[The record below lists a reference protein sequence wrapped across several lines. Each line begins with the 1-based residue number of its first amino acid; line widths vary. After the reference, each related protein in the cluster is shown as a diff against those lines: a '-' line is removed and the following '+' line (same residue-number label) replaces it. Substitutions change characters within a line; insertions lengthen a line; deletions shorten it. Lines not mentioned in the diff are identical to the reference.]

1 MRSPIKGPKCFRT
14 TDVVSVVR
22 VFYDHYCRSS
32 VRRLRPAGVDSLSLF
47 ENTSTE
53 LGGGAA
59 ALLEFLQTFPRI
71 LSKQETLQRVKE
83 ATLHEL
89 LFLLWAGLG
98 LQTED
103 PRHLLLQVAE
113 QLCPGVCSLEPF
125 LQNRAET
132 TCTVDCL
139 IFRFVAHTAYFN
151 RKKE

>member
-1 MRSPIKGPKCFRT
+1 ME
-14 TDVVSVVR
+14 
-22 VFYDHYCRSS
+22 VFYGHYCRSS
-32 VRRLRPAGVDSLSLF
+32 VGRLRPAGVDGLSLF
-47 ENTSTE
+47 EYTSTE

-83 ATLHEL
+83 AASHER
-89 LFLLWAGLG
+89 LFLLGGGLG

-125 LQNRAET
+125 L
-132 TCTVDCL
+132 
-139 IFRFVAHTAYFN
+139 
-151 RKKE
+151 